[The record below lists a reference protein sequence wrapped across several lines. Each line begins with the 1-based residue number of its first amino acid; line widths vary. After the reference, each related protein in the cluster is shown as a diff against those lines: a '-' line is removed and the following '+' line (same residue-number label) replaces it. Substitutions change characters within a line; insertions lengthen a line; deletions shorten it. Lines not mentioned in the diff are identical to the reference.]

1 VDGGAALTN
10 EIDAGDA
17 AIDDAILDVLGYVG
31 GSDEQHLDRRVATRK
46 GERAVTR
53 LLRAKPGVLEKP
65 KRRFA
70 QSTLGRDRDPQEAA
84 RSSASR

>member
-46 GERAVTR
+46 GERTVPR
-53 LLRAKPGVLEKP
+53 LLRTEPGVLEEP